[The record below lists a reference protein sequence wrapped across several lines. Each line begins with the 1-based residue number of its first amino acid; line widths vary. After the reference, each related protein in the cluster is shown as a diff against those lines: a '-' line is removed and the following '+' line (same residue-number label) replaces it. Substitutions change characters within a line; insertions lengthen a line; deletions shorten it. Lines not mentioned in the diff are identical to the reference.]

1 VTDIAKCSGQGCP
14 ISLEQTCW
22 RYLAPCG
29 ERQNFI
35 SPESTVGGECP
46 NYLPVRDYSKP
57 AKAKTKA
64 QKKSD
69 RLALEELSDGIE
81 PLEPVKKSK
90 PVWKPKLGD
99 VWKKETNR

>member
-1 VTDIAKCSGQGCP
+1 MTDIAKCSGEGCP
-14 ISLEQTCW
+14 RSLEVTCW

-29 ERQNFI
+29 ERQNWI

-46 NYLPVRDYSKP
+46 NYLPVREVIAK
-57 AKAKTKA
+57 KAKTKA

-69 RLALEELSDGIE
+69 RLALSELSDGIE
-81 PLEPVKKSK
+81 PLEPVKKSE

-99 VWKKETNR
+99 VWKKEGK